1 MSEIIN
7 GKDYAEKIA
16 YQAVVVNVG
25 ANWCPDCRKIEPI
38 MENLAKT
45 YQGKVEFFKVSF
57 DESQD
62 LKESLG
68 IRKIPTLIFYKN
80 GKEVGERL
88 VEPGSSKPIEDALK
102 ALL

>member
-7 GKDYAEKIA
+7 GRNYAEKIA
-16 YQAVVVNVG
+16 HQAVVVNVG

>member
-1 MSEIIN
+1 MPEMIN
-7 GKDYAEKIA
+7 GKNYAEKIA
-16 YQAVVVNVG
+16 HQAVVVNVG
-25 ANWCPDCRKIEPI
+25 ANWCPDCMKIEPI

-88 VEPGSSKPIEDALK
+88 VEPGYSKPIEDALK

>member
-1 MSEIIN
+1 MPEMIN
-7 GKDYAEKIA
+7 GKNYAEKITH
-16 YQAVVVNVG
+16 QAVVVNVG

-62 LKESLG
+62 LKEGLG

>member
-7 GKDYAEKIA
+7 RKNYAEKIA
-16 YQAVVVNVG
+16 HQAVVVNVG
-25 ANWCPDCRKIEPI
+25 ASWCPDCRKIEPI

-45 YQGKVEFFKVSF
+45 YKGKVEFFKVSF

-88 VEPGSSKPIEDALK
+88 VEPGSSKPIEDAIK
-102 ALL
+102 TLL

>member
-1 MSEIIN
+1 MSEMIN
-7 GKDYAEKIA
+7 GKNYAEKIA
-16 YQAVVVNVG
+16 HQAVVVNVG

-80 GKEVGERL
+80 AKEVGERL
-88 VEPGSSKPIEDALK
+88 VEPSSQKPIEDALK

>member
-1 MSEIIN
+1 MPEIIN
-7 GKDYAEKIA
+7 GKNYAEKIA
-16 YQAVVVNVG
+16 HQAVVVNVG

-80 GKEVGERL
+80 GKEVGERI

>member
-7 GKDYAEKIA
+7 GKNYAEKIA
-16 YQAVVVNVG
+16 HQAVVVNVG

-45 YQGKVEFFKVSF
+45 YKGKVEFFKVSF

-62 LKESLG
+62 LKEGLG

-88 VEPGSSKPIEDALK
+88 VEPGSSRPIEDALK

>member
-1 MSEIIN
+1 MPEIIN
-7 GKDYAEKIA
+7 GKNYAEKIA

>member
-1 MSEIIN
+1 MPEMIN
-7 GKDYAEKIA
+7 GKNYAEKIA
-16 YQAVVVNVG
+16 HQAVVVNIG

>member
-1 MSEIIN
+1 MPEIIN
-7 GKDYAEKIA
+7 RKNYAEKIA
-16 YQAVVVNVG
+16 HQAVVVNVG

>member
-7 GKDYAEKIA
+7 GKNYAEKIA
-16 YQAVVVNVG
+16 HQAVVVNVG

-38 MENLAKT
+38 MENLAKI
-45 YQGKVEFFKVSF
+45 YKGKVEFFKVSF

-80 GKEVGERL
+80 GREVGERL

>member
-1 MSEIIN
+1 MPEMIN
-7 GKDYAEKIA
+7 GKNYAEKIA

-25 ANWCPDCRKIEPI
+25 ASWCPDCMKIEPI

-80 GKEVGERL
+80 GEEVGERL
-88 VEPGSSKPIEDALK
+88 VEPGSSKPIEDAIK
-102 ALL
+102 TLL

>member
-7 GKDYAEKIA
+7 GKNYAEKIA
-16 YQAVVVNVG
+16 HQAVVVNVG

-38 MENLAKT
+38 MESLAKT
-45 YQGKVEFFKVSF
+45 YKGKVEFFKVSF

-88 VEPGSSKPIEDALK
+88 VEPGSSKPIEDAIK
-102 ALL
+102 TLL

>member
-1 MSEIIN
+1 MPEMIN
-7 GKDYAEKIA
+7 GKNYAEKIA

-25 ANWCPDCRKIEPI
+25 ASWCPDCRKIEPI

-88 VEPGSSKPIEDALK
+88 VEPGSSKSIEDALK

>member
-1 MSEIIN
+1 
-7 GKDYAEKIA
+7 
-16 YQAVVVNVG
+16 
-25 ANWCPDCRKIEPI
+25 

-45 YQGKVEFFKVSF
+45 YKGKVEFFKVSF

-80 GKEVGERL
+80 AKEVGERL
-88 VEPGSSKPIEDALK
+88 VEPSSQKPIERRSKSVIVRGIIKGVIKEPYCKNKSSQNLFSPFFYKGANFK
-102 ALL
+102 

>member
-7 GKDYAEKIA
+7 AKNYAEKIA
-16 YQAVVVNVG
+16 HQAVVVNVG
-25 ANWCPDCRKIEPI
+25 ASWCPDCRKIEPI

-45 YQGKVEFFKVSF
+45 YKGKVDFFKVSF

-88 VEPGSSKPIEDALK
+88 VEPGSSKPIEDAIK
-102 ALL
+102 TLL

>member
-7 GKDYAEKIA
+7 AKNYAEKIA
-16 YQAVVVNVG
+16 HQAVVVNVG

-45 YQGKVEFFKVSF
+45 YKGKVEFFKVSF
-57 DESQD
+57 DESKD
-62 LKESLG
+62 LKEGLG

-88 VEPGSSKPIEDALK
+88 VEPGSSKPIEDAIK
-102 ALL
+102 TLL

>member
-7 GKDYAEKIA
+7 GKNYAEKIA
-16 YQAVVVNVG
+16 HQAVVVNVG
-25 ANWCPDCRKIEPI
+25 ASWCPDCKKIEPI

-45 YQGKVEFFKVSF
+45 YQGKVKFFKVSF

>member
-1 MSEIIN
+1 MSEMIN

>member
-1 MSEIIN
+1 MPEMIN
-7 GKDYAEKIA
+7 GKNYAEKIA
-16 YQAVVVNVG
+16 HQAVVVNVG
-25 ANWCPDCRKIEPI
+25 TNWCPDCRKIEPI

>member
-7 GKDYAEKIA
+7 AKNYAEKIA
-16 YQAVVVNVG
+16 HQAVVVNVG
-25 ANWCPDCRKIEPI
+25 ASWCPDCRKIEPI

-45 YQGKVEFFKVSF
+45 YKGKVEFFKVSF

-68 IRKIPTLIFYKN
+68 IHKVPTLIFYKN

-88 VEPGSSKPIEDALK
+88 VEPGYSKPIEDAIK
-102 ALL
+102 TLL

>member
-1 MSEIIN
+1 MSEMIN
-7 GKDYAEKIA
+7 GKNYAEKIA

>member
-7 GKDYAEKIA
+7 GKNYAEKIA
-16 YQAVVVNVG
+16 HQAVVVNVG

-45 YQGKVEFFKVSF
+45 YKGKVEFFKVSF
-57 DESQD
+57 DQSQD
-62 LKESLG
+62 LKEGLG

>member
-7 GKDYAEKIA
+7 AKNYAEKIA
-16 YQAVVVNVG
+16 HQAVVVNVG

>member
-7 GKDYAEKIA
+7 GKNYAEKIA
-16 YQAVVVNVG
+16 HQAVVVNVG
-25 ANWCPDCRKIEPI
+25 ANRCPDCRKIEPI

-45 YQGKVEFFKVSF
+45 YKGKVEFFKVSF

-80 GKEVGERL
+80 GREVGERL

>member
-7 GKDYAEKIA
+7 AKNYAEKIA
-16 YQAVVVNVG
+16 HQAVVVNVG
-25 ANWCPDCRKIEPI
+25 ANWCPDCKNIEPI

-45 YQGKVEFFKVSF
+45 YKGKVEFFKVSF

-88 VEPGSSKPIEDALK
+88 VEPGSSKPIEDAIK
-102 ALL
+102 TLL

>member
-7 GKDYAEKIA
+7 AKNYAEKIA
-16 YQAVVVNVG
+16 HQAVVVNVG

-45 YQGKVEFFKVSF
+45 YKGKVEFFKVSF

-80 GKEVGERL
+80 GKEMGERL
-88 VEPGSSKPIEDALK
+88 IEPGSSKPIEDAIK
-102 ALL
+102 TLL

>member
-1 MSEIIN
+1 MPEMIN
-7 GKDYAEKIA
+7 GKNYAEKITH
-16 YQAVVVNVG
+16 QAVVVNVG
-25 ANWCPDCRKIEPI
+25 ASWCPDCRKIEPI

-80 GKEVGERL
+80 GKEVGERI

>member
-1 MSEIIN
+1 MPEIIN
-7 GKDYAEKIA
+7 GKNYAEKIVH
-16 YQAVVVNVG
+16 QAVVVNVG

>member
-7 GKDYAEKIA
+7 GKNYAEKIA
-16 YQAVVVNVG
+16 HQAVVVNVG

-45 YQGKVEFFKVSF
+45 YKGKVEFFKVSF

-88 VEPGSSKPIEDALK
+88 VEPGSSKPIEDTLK